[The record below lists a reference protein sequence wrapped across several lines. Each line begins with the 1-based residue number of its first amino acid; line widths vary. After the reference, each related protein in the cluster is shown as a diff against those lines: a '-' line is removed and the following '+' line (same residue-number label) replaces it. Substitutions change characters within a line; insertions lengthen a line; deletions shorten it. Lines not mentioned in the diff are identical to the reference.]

1 MFSYIILPNGKIV
14 NWNNNLYY
22 GNSHIQVATNSQ
34 ISNLQNQINPIKNT
48 VDNLTN
54 NPSLYFKSGTIGQPI
69 SGTIQTSYSQNTLY
83 IPCNIP
89 SLKNILMISLKVYN
103 SKVTVSASTSSWSRA
118 WAVRVT
124 ININN
129 TLNSLSGEY
138 QTLHLQNNIPSATET
153 FNGTSSYTY
162 FSGSQNNTI
171 NWLGNSSNIN
181 DMSTSDGLPLSVY
194 IYDIDAPTTN
204 VTISGNINI
213 QYAALCYA

>member
-103 SKVTVSASTSSWSRA
+103 SRVTVSASTSSWSSS
-118 WAVRVT
+118 WAARVT

-129 TLNSLSGEY
+129 TFDSLSGSY
-138 QTLHLQNNIPSATET
+138 QNLHLQNNISSATGT

-171 NWLGNSSNIN
+171 NWLGDSSDIN
-181 DMSTSDGLPLSVY
+181 NMSTLYGLPLSVFMTN
-194 IYDIDAPTTN
+194 IYPPPTN
-204 VTISGNINI
+204 VTVSGNINI
-213 QYAALCYA
+213 QYTALCYA